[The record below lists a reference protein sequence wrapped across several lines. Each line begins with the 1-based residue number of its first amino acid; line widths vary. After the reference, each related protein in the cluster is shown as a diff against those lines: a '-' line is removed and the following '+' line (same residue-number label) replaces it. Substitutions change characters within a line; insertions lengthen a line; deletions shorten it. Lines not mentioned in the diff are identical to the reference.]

1 MLKAS
6 ILLYR
11 IFKQK
16 LTVSTHFPVLLS
28 FFLGVNDY
36 NQIAHANMKFKISFS
51 KCTCLYNI
59 SSTLLKWMLIN
70 ASLPI
75 SLQLYVRDIKIAYFQ
90 NYWDYY
96 DQNNSKIAV
105 LFSLLYSIMIKLL
118 FLIPKGKFSSIY
130 AKAS

>member
-1 MLKAS
+1 M
-6 ILLYR
+6 
-11 IFKQK
+11 
-16 LTVSTHFPVLLS
+16 STHFPALLS

-36 NQIAHANMKFKISFS
+36 NQIAHANIKFKISFS

-105 LFSLLYSIMIKLL
+105 FFFISFTLL
-118 FLIPKGKFSSIY
+118 
-130 AKAS
+130 